1 LAVLV
6 TGFSPFFRRSFLM
19 SSMSFGSLIS

>member
-1 LAVLV
+1 LAVSV

-19 SSMSFGSLIS
+19 SSMSFGRLI